1 MADGSAMNL
10 PAYRVRV
17 SQRAKNVSIHISHQG
32 EVEVVVP
39 QTFDLKQV
47 PEIVSKRQDW
57 ITRTTQRLEL
67 ERLTAPAPVTETLPK
82 KITLRSLP
90 EDWRV
95 VYTPR
100 RSHQLTASSTR
111 NHQINLQGPT
121 DNVAACQRV
130 LQRWLSRKA
139 QLHLVPWLRQVSQE
153 VKLPCGSISV
163 RMQKTLWASCSSKKA
178 ISLNAKLLFLPPH
191 LVRYVFIHELC
202 HTVHM
207 NHSPR
212 FWALVGEK
220 EPDYERFDR
229 ELRKAWRYVP
239 GWADGNGD
247 VPEE

>member
-121 DNVAACQRV
+121 DNVAACQLV

-139 QLHLVPWLRQVSQE
+139 QLHLVPLVAAGEPGGQTALWFHFSAYAENPLGQLLQQKGYQPQRQV
-153 VKLPCGSISV
+153 
-163 RMQKTLWASCSSKKA
+163 A
-178 ISLNAKLLFLPPH
+178 
-191 LVRYVFIHELC
+191 VFATSFGAVC
-202 HTVHM
+202 VY
-207 NHSPR
+207 P
-212 FWALVGEK
+212 
-220 EPDYERFDR
+220 
-229 ELRKAWRYVP
+229 
-239 GWADGNGD
+239 
-247 VPEE
+247 